1 MNKFRKLLAVTLALC
16 MVFSLS
22 VGVMADDEE
31 TAEVEPF
38 TVEGDYTGTTVIL
51 HSNDVHGAITGY
63 ASIAALKADYEA
75 AGAEVVLV
83 DAGDFIQGST
93 YVSTSQGATAVELM
107 NAAGYDIVTFGNHE
121 FDYGYENLVNIMGEA
136 EFDYIS
142 SNILYNGE
150 KAFDGSTVY
159 TTESGLKIGFFG
171 VETPETATKAH
182 PAKIQGVTF
191 LAEEEMYAAAQA
203 EIDSMSDCDLV
214 IGLVHLGVDGESEP
228 NRSYDLWNNITGADF
243 LIDGHSHTVMTAGD
257 NGEPIQS
264 TGTQFANIGVIEIS
278 SEGEISNYLVDL
290 AAYTATDE
298 TVAAAAQAIIDEIEA
313 VYGEVFATT
322 EVVLN
327 GERDPGVRTQATNLG
342 DLITDALV
350 WYVTKDG
357 VDALGIA
364 EENIVGVTNGGG
376 IRATIEAG
384 DITMNDINTV
394 LPFGNT
400 VAVVYVSG
408 AVLLESLEAS
418 TYSTPEAI
426 GAYPQTSGIEF
437 TIDTTVPYDQG
448 EQYEG
453 STYYGPNSIQRVTI
467 TSINGQPFDEN
478 ATYAVVTND
487 FLAAGGDTY
496 YAFSV
501 STVMDTGTP
510 MDEAVIAY
518 ITDVLG
524 GTITAEA
531 YGETRADQTYI
542 LSPFSDVSASDWF
555 GSYVFALYNDGIVA
569 GNGDGTY
576 GPSDLLTWGQA
587 LKLLLVS
594 AGVMEASDVTG
605 EGWAEPYVTAA
616 VEAGYVEEGVD
627 ADADI
632 TRLDFCTLA
641 AAVYGIEGSDAA
653 TGFTDC
659 DDAIVSALVEL
670 GVINGN
676 GDGTFTPDNTLSR
689 AEISKI
695 IVLLADTAA
704 VAE

>member
-83 DAGDFIQGST
+83 DAGDYIQGST
-93 YVSTSQGATAVELM
+93 YVSTSQGASAVELM
-107 NAAGYDIVTFGNHE
+107 NAVGYDVVTFGNHE

-142 SNILYNGE
+142 ANILYNGE
-150 KAFDGSTVY
+150 QAFDGSTVY
-159 TTESGLKIGFFG
+159 TTGSGLKISFFG
-171 VETPETATKAH
+171 LETPETATKAH

-191 LAEEEMYAAAQA
+191 LAEEEMYTAAQA

-228 NRSYDLWNNITGADF
+228 NRSYDLWNNISGADF

-257 NGEPIQS
+257 NDEPIQS

-298 TVAAAAQAIIDEIEA
+298 TVAAAAQAIIEEIEA

-357 VDALGIA
+357 VDTLGIA

-418 TYSTPEAI
+418 TYSTLEAI

-531 YGETRADQTYI
+531 YGEARADQTYI

-555 GSYVFALYNDGIVA
+555 GSYVFAR
-569 GNGDGTY
+569 TM
-576 GPSDLLTWGQA
+576 T
-587 LKLLLVS
+587 
-594 AGVMEASDVTG
+594 AS
-605 EGWAEPYVTAA
+605 
-616 VEAGYVEEGVD
+616 
-627 ADADI
+627 
-632 TRLDFCTLA
+632 
-641 AAVYGIEGSDAA
+641 
-653 TGFTDC
+653 
-659 DDAIVSALVEL
+659 
-670 GVINGN
+670 
-676 GDGTFTPDNTLSR
+676 
-689 AEISKI
+689 
-695 IVLLADTAA
+695 
-704 VAE
+704 

>member
-83 DAGDFIQGST
+83 DAGDYIQGST

-107 NAAGYDIVTFGNHE
+107 NAVGYDVVTFGNHE
-121 FDYGYENLVNIMGEA
+121 FDYGYENLVNIMDEA

-142 SNILYNGE
+142 ANILYNGE
-150 KAFDGSTVY
+150 QAFDGSTVY
-159 TTESGLKIGFFG
+159 TTQSGLKIGFFG
-171 VETPETATKAH
+171 LETPETATKAH

-203 EIDSMSDCDLV
+203 EIDSMSDCNLV

-290 AAYTATDE
+290 AAYTTTDE
-298 TVAAAAQAIIDEIEA
+298 TIAAAAQAIIDEIEA

-531 YGETRADQTYI
+531 YGEARADQTYI

-555 GSYVFALYNDGIVA
+555 SSYVFALYNDGIVA

-594 AGVMEASDVTG
+594 ADVMEASDVTG

-704 VAE
+704 VTE

>member
-83 DAGDFIQGST
+83 DAGDYIQGST

-107 NAAGYDIVTFGNHE
+107 NAVGYDVVTFGNHE

-142 SNILYNGE
+142 ANILYNGE
-150 KAFDGSTVY
+150 QAFDGSTVY

-171 VETPETATKAH
+171 LETPETATKAH

-357 VDALGIA
+357 VDTLGIA

-576 GPSDLLTWGQA
+576 GPSDLLAWGQA

-594 AGVMEASDVTG
+594 ADVMEASDVTG

-704 VAE
+704 VTE

>member
-31 TAEVEPF
+31 TTEVEPF

-83 DAGDFIQGST
+83 DAGDYIQGST

-107 NAAGYDIVTFGNHE
+107 NAVGYDVVTFGNHE

-142 SNILYNGE
+142 ANILYNGE
-150 KAFDGSTVY
+150 QAFDGSTVY

-171 VETPETATKAH
+171 LETPETATKAH

-290 AAYTATDE
+290 AAYTTTDE

-357 VDALGIA
+357 VDTLGIA

-594 AGVMEASDVTG
+594 ADIMEASDVTG

-704 VAE
+704 VTE

>member
-83 DAGDFIQGST
+83 DAGDYIQGST
-93 YVSTSQGATAVELM
+93 YVSTSQGASAVELM

-142 SNILYNGE
+142 ANILYNGE
-150 KAFDGSTVY
+150 QAFDGSTVY

-171 VETPETATKAH
+171 LETPETATKAH

-214 IGLVHLGVDGESEP
+214 IGIVHLGVDGESEP

-594 AGVMEASDVTG
+594 ADVMEASDVTG

-704 VAE
+704 VTE

>member
-83 DAGDFIQGST
+83 DAGDYIQGST

-107 NAAGYDIVTFGNHE
+107 NAVGYDVVTFGNHE

-142 SNILYNGE
+142 ANILYNGE
-150 KAFDGSTVY
+150 QAFDGSTVY

-171 VETPETATKAH
+171 LETPETATKAH

-357 VDALGIA
+357 VDTLGIA

-594 AGVMEASDVTG
+594 ADVMEASDVTG

-704 VAE
+704 VTE

>member
-83 DAGDFIQGST
+83 DAGDYIQGST

-107 NAAGYDIVTFGNHE
+107 NAVGYDVVTFGNHE

-142 SNILYNGE
+142 ANILYNGE
-150 KAFDGSTVY
+150 QAFDGSTVY

-171 VETPETATKAH
+171 LETPETATKAH

-290 AAYTATDE
+290 AAYTTTDE

-357 VDALGIA
+357 VDTLGIA

-531 YGETRADQTYI
+531 YGEARADQTYI

-594 AGVMEASDVTG
+594 ADVMEASDVTG

-704 VAE
+704 VTE

>member
-83 DAGDFIQGST
+83 DAGDYIQGST
-93 YVSTSQGATAVELM
+93 YVSTSQGASAVELM
-107 NAAGYDIVTFGNHE
+107 NAVGYDIVTFGNHE
-121 FDYGYENLVNIMGEA
+121 FDYGYENLVNIIGEA

-142 SNILYNGE
+142 ANILYNGE
-150 KAFDGSTVY
+150 QAFDGSTVY

-171 VETPETATKAH
+171 LETPETATKAH

-214 IGLVHLGVDGESEP
+214 IGIVHLGVDGESEP

-357 VDALGIA
+357 VDTLGIA

-594 AGVMEASDVTG
+594 ADVMEASDVTG

-704 VAE
+704 VTE

>member
-31 TAEVEPF
+31 TTEVEPF

-83 DAGDFIQGST
+83 DAGDYIQGST
-93 YVSTSQGATAVELM
+93 YVSTSQGASAVELM
-107 NAAGYDIVTFGNHE
+107 NAVGYDVVTFGNHE

-142 SNILYNGE
+142 ANILYNGE
-150 KAFDGSTVY
+150 QAFDGSTVY

-171 VETPETATKAH
+171 LETPETATKAH

-290 AAYTATDE
+290 AAYTTTDE

-357 VDALGIA
+357 VDTLGIA

-531 YGETRADQTYI
+531 YGEARADQTYI

-594 AGVMEASDVTG
+594 ADIMEASDVTG

-632 TRLDFCTLA
+632 TRLDFCTLV

-704 VAE
+704 VTE